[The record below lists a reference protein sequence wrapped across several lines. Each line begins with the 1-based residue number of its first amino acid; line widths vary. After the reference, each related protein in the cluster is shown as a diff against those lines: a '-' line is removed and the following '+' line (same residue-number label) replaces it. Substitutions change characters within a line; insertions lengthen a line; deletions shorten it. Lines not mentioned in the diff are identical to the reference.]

1 MNARYLTGLHV
12 ESDSMPTISVEQH
25 LLAKLMSEND
35 CTHDIEDVDHRL
47 PLLGT
52 DIDTCNEET
61 LDIEIFPDRPDLLS
75 GETLSVAMRSFL
87 HNKPTL
93 ENLPLPP
100 SGIEMTVDSEL
111 KTIRPVILGAVVK
124 GLVMKDDSEMD
135 SFIKNLMDHQEKL
148 HFALGR
154 GRRRASIGVHDLN
167 SIQAPFKVRAV
178 PRTHS
183 FTPLATQT
191 EMDIETIL
199 AEHPK
204 GMDYAH
210 LLQGMDRVPII
221 EDATGS
227 VLSFPPIINGA
238 HTTVHS
244 GTRDL
249 FIDVTGWDRRAC
261 ESCLM
266 LVALQAKQRG
276 GEIQS
281 VNLTDCDGN
290 QEVLPNWTPVEHRI
304 PERLVKTILGRELTD
319 EEMKQSITRM
329 GGEFI
334 GRDLA
339 KSEEIH
345 NGHSM
350 QYAHDGENMLCFK
363 MPRWRFDILHPVD
376 IVEDLAIGHGFE
388 DLGEDVPRAPMNAIP
403 RSDEHLRRRI
413 RTSLQGMSFMQIQS
427 LTLSNEYDQFERMR
441 WVPTN
446 EITQITNP
454 ITQEHTMMR
463 QFLLPGLLRL
473 LATNRHHDLPQSV
486 YELGTVVRDH
496 KNMQRLAF
504 ITAERSGGF
513 AAIRGRIQAFLR
525 DMGAENVAIEPLPDN
540 EGPWL
545 AGRAAKVLINGEWVG
560 CFGEIDPSIAQTF
573 ELLVPMNAAEFDV
586 DGLNRCLIDP
596 V

>member
-1 MNARYLTGLHV
+1 MNVHYRIGLHV
-12 ESDSMPTISVEQH
+12 KGDCMPTISVEQS
-25 LLAKLMSEND
+25 LLAQLMSD
-35 CTHDIEDVDHRL
+35 HGCSHDIDDVDHRL

-75 GETLSVAMRSFL
+75 GETLSVAMRAFL
-87 HNKPTL
+87 HNKATL
-93 ENLPLPP
+93 ERESLTD
-100 SGIEMTVDSEL
+100 SGIHISVDSEL
-111 KTIRPVILGAVVK
+111 KTIRPIILGAVVK
-124 GLVMKDDSEMD
+124 GIQMKDDDEMD

-154 GRRRASIGVHDLN
+154 GRRRASIGVHDLK
-167 SIQAPFKVRAV
+167 SIKAPFKVRAV
-178 PRTHS
+178 PRTRS
-183 FTPLATQT
+183 FIPLANQT
-191 EMDIETIL
+191 EMDIESIL
-199 AEHPK
+199 TEHPK
-204 GMDYAH
+204 GIDYAH
-210 LLQGMDRVPII
+210 LLDGMSMVPII
-221 EDATGS
+221 EDASGS

-281 VNLTDCDGN
+281 VKLTDCDGN
-290 QEVLPNWTPVEHRI
+290 EEVLPNWTPVEHRI

-319 EEMKQSITRM
+319 EEMKQAITRM
-329 GGEFI
+329 GGEFV

-339 KSEEIH
+339 RPEEIQEG
-345 NGHSM
+345 NSM
-350 QYAHDGENMLCFK
+350 QFAHDGENMLLFE

-403 RSDEHLRRRI
+403 REDEHLRRRI
-413 RTSLQGMSFMQIQS
+413 RTSMQGMGFMQIQS
-427 LTLSNEYDQFERMR
+427 LTLSNEFDQFERMR
-441 WVPTN
+441 WIPTN

-463 QFLLPGLLRL
+463 QFLLPGLLKL

-496 KNMQRLAF
+496 KNTQRLAF

-525 DMGAENVAIEPLPDN
+525 DMGASEVEIEPLPDN

-545 AGRAAKVLINGEWVG
+545 AGRAAKVLIKGEWVG
-560 CFGEIDPSIAQTF
+560 CFGEIDPSIGQTF